1 MSVRVV
7 WYWFAK
13 NRYEASVLESRV
25 NKQNKRWQH
34 LHPSI
39 QEIWATHEHRGAHPA
54 RPPRS
59 QGVHHAAHRPST
71 VRNPHPSRKK
81 KLDEAA
87 RSSRQNL
94 FRRGALTTRC
104 EEGEHTIATIA
115 PSLIYVAM
123 TRARWCVSYFSFS
136 LPPSLHSLANPHTNQ
151 KLIPHRRCILAA
163 PACRS
168 EFRTKEGQDG
178 HCRGENPRRAFLMA
192 KHLACN
198 HERRQR

>member
-1 MSVRVV
+1 M
-7 WYWFAK
+7 
-13 NRYEASVLESRV
+13 
-25 NKQNKRWQH
+25 
-34 LHPSI
+34 
-39 QEIWATHEHRGAHPA
+39 RGGRTYDSYDSA
-54 RPPRS
+54 
-59 QGVHHAAHRPST
+59 
-71 VRNPHPSRKK
+71 
-81 KLDEAA
+81 
-87 RSSRQNL
+87 
-94 FRRGALTTRC
+94 
-104 EEGEHTIATIA
+104 
-115 PSLIYVAM
+115 
-123 TRARWCVSYFSFS
+123 VSYLRCDDARKMVRFRDILSFS